1 MPYRKNILKVF
12 FVVVLLALVIAQPV
26 SAQDRCHAHVNKVA
40 GSCVYDGS
48 SSTWQ
53 VKITLYGYMISFQS
67 DPTNLTFANPYSWNV
82 DYTISLTAGTYTYD
96 KWEWK
101 GYWEY
106 KGTGTL
112 SLETC
117 VPPDA
122 SASVS
127 LGTCHPGDQGSVSDV
142 NLVIDH
148 ATLLINGSSYSA
160 STSIS
165 LAPGSYPW
173 SWTAQSGYWGS
184 GSGTLEVGTCSLPD
198 ADASVT
204 LGACHP
210 GEDGS
215 ESDVSILIDHAI
227 LTINGQD
234 YSASADISLPPGIYP
249 WSWVAQSGYAG
260 SGSGTLEVGTCE
272 LPEANASVSLDTCY
286 PGEPGTESVSD
297 VDLSVSHAELQIN
310 GNTYTSSQTISL
322 GPGSYPWS
330 WTAESGYTGSDSGTL
345 VVGDCSPKYQAEF
358 QFDVGTCAWGGDV
371 FERDVE
377 LTIDGASVVITGSAG
392 SFGPYTSSQTIKLPC
407 GDYTYAWSAADPAYE
422 GSGSGELSLPE
433 CDQSKAD
440 AAANIGACTY
450 GDGES
455 LTVVDIIVENAIFT
469 IDGKSYSENTL
480 LKLLPG
486 DYVYSWGPVSGEFS
500 GSGEGV
506 LTVGACAPKEEKEE
520 DPSVDVAAGGSAPS
534 LLVSVTPLMA
544 LIGSLGVAWMIS
556 EQTKVRKTK

>member
-1 MPYRKNILKVF
+1 
-12 FVVVLLALVIAQPV
+12 
-26 SAQDRCHAHVNKVA
+26 
-40 GSCVYDGS
+40 
-48 SSTWQ
+48 
-53 VKITLYGYMISFQS
+53 
-67 DPTNLTFANPYSWNV
+67 
-82 DYTISLTAGTYTYD
+82 
-96 KWEWK
+96 
-101 GYWEY
+101 
-106 KGTGTL
+106 
-112 SLETC
+112 
-117 VPPDA
+117 
-122 SASVS
+122 
-127 LGTCHPGDQGSVSDV
+127 
-142 NLVIDH
+142 
-148 ATLLINGSSYSA
+148 
-160 STSIS
+160 
-165 LAPGSYPW
+165 
-173 SWTAQSGYWGS
+173 
-184 GSGTLEVGTCSLPD
+184 
-198 ADASVT
+198 
-204 LGACHP
+204 
-210 GEDGS
+210 
-215 ESDVSILIDHAI
+215 
-227 LTINGQD
+227 
-234 YSASADISLPPGIYP
+234 
-249 WSWVAQSGYAG
+249 
-260 SGSGTLEVGTCE
+260 
-272 LPEANASVSLDTCY
+272 
-286 PGEPGTESVSD
+286 